1 MALETRLQVRMS
13 TEEIEEVK
21 ELANEFG
28 LSVSDFIRY
37 LIAEEQS
44 KGGEE

>member
-1 MALETRLQVRMS
+1 MLETRLQVRMS
-13 TEEIEEVK
+13 ADELEEIK
-21 ELANEFG
+21 DLADDTG

-37 LIAEEQS
+37 LVEEY

>member
-13 TEEIEEVK
+13 NEELEEIK
-21 ELANEFG
+21 DLADDYG
-28 LSVSDFIRY
+28 LSVSDYIRY
-37 LIAEEQS
+37 LVEND

>member
-13 TEEIEEVK
+13 NEEIEEIK
-21 ELANEFG
+21 DLADDYG
-28 LSVSDFIRY
+28 LSVSDYIRY
-37 LIAEEQS
+37 LVEND

>member
-13 TEEIEEVK
+13 NEEIEEIK
-21 ELANEFG
+21 DLANDYG
-28 LSVSDFIRY
+28 LSVSDYIRY
-37 LIAEEQS
+37 LVEND

>member
-13 TEEIEEVK
+13 NEEIEEIK
-21 ELANEFG
+21 ELADDYG
-28 LSVSDFIRY
+28 LSVSDYIRY
-37 LIAEEQS
+37 LVEND

>member
-13 TEEIEEVK
+13 NEEIEEIK
-21 ELANEFG
+21 DLADEYG
-28 LSVSDFIRY
+28 LSVSDYIRY
-37 LIAEEQS
+37 LVEND